1 MRTLAR
7 RTLATGATAL
17 VLMAASARPV
27 HAQQSQAALAAEAL
41 FDEAQKLV
49 EQGKLKEACEKFA
62 ASQKLDPATGTLLN
76 LAACHEKEGKTAT
89 AWLEYKDA
97 EAQSARAGDK
107 QRVDYARKRIAELEK
122 KLTRTAINVQAPL
135 DGMVVKIDGVE
146 LAREVWGT
154 KIPMD
159 PIEHKLEVTAPGMMT
174 FKDVFTPTDGGTVE
188 VPPLAPEKPAVKDE
202 EPPPPPP
209 KEPEPPP
216 SAFNM
221 PLLIGGISAATVG
234 VAGIVTA
241 VVFGVTASSQAAERD
256 KYCKPVGS
264 DPQPCRDQRAFDAD
278 AAARNAQTGMI
289 VTGIIGL
296 VGIAAGATMI
306 ALSPQK
312 QNPASAGLVIRPEA
326 APGYAGLS
334 FGGTFR

>member
-1 MRTLAR
+1 MRQLAR

-17 VLMAASARPV
+17 FLVVSAARPV

-97 EAQSARAGDK
+97 EAQSSRAGDK
-107 QRVDYARKRIAELEK
+107 QRVEYARKRIADIEK
-122 KLTRTAINVQAPL
+122 KLTRAAVIVQTPL
-135 DGMVVKIDGVE
+135 DGMVVKLDGVE

-159 PIEHKLEVTAPGMMT
+159 PIEHKVEVTAPGMMP
-174 FKDVFTPTDGGTVE
+174 FKDVWTPSDGGNLE
-188 VPPLAPEKPAVKDE
+188 IPPLSPEKPAVVE
-202 EPPPPPP
+202 EPPPPPPP
-209 KEPEPPP
+209 KEPEST

-221 PLLIGGISAATVG
+221 PLLVGGISAATVG

-241 VVFGVTASSQAAERD
+241 VVFGITASNQAAERD
-256 KYCKPVGS
+256 KYCKPTGS
-264 DPQPCRDQRAFDAD
+264 APQPCRDQRAFDAD

-289 VTGIIGL
+289 VTGIIGI

-312 QNPASAGLVIRPEA
+312 KPASTGLVVRPEA
-326 APGYAGLS
+326 GPGYAGLLL
-334 FGGTFR
+334 GGTFQ